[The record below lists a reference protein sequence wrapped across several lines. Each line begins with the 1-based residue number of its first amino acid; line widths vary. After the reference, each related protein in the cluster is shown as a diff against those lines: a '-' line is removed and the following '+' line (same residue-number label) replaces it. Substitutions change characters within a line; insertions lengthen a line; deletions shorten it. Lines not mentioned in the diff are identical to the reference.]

1 MLALAIAI
9 LATVLLTPLS
19 RAQSDSTYTVLSTV
33 VFVRSGDR
41 TPKVLGNVPTTLT
54 SLGAQQAFAAG
65 SFFRDRYVSSTVSR
79 SGVDKAPLHGLSASF
94 VDPREMYILALDT
107 HPTVATA
114 QAFMQGFYPP
124 LVLNESTAGML
135 DPTSVLANKTY
146 VRLTFVMNEGKK
158 LTSALIDRKSSQWL
172 SVPTDPYG

>member
-19 RAQSDSTYTVLSTV
+19 RAQSDSYTVLSAV
-33 VFVRSGDR
+33 IFVRSGDR
-41 TPKVLGNVPTTLT
+41 TPKILGDVPTTLT
-54 SLGAQQAFAAG
+54 SLGAQQAHAAG
-65 SFFRDRYVSSTVSR
+65 SFYRDRYISSAVSK
-79 SGVDKAPLHGLSASF
+79 SGVDKAPLHGLSANS

-124 LVLNESTAGML
+124 LILNESTAGML
-135 DPTSVLANKTY
+135 DPSSVLANNTY
-146 VRLTFVMNEGKK
+146 VRLTLLMIADNG
-158 LTSALIDRKSSQWL
+158 
-172 SVPTDPYG
+172 